1 MTVNLV
7 KLCVGITGVDE
18 LKRLQSMR
26 RDQYTKSGMAAV
38 NIHVTRNKPKRM
50 NEILDNG
57 SLYWVMRRQIRV
69 RQKIIRIDDLED
81 PEGKKRCGLVLD
93 QKLIRTELRNFR
105 PFQGWRYLEQ
115 SDVPP
120 DLTSTSSG
128 LGDMPPEMEEELR
141 SLGLL

>member
-1 MTVNLV
+1 VTVNLV

-18 LKRLQSMR
+18 LERLQSMR
-26 RDQYTKSGMAAV
+26 RDRYAKSGMAPV

-81 PEGKKRCGLVLD
+81 LEGKKRCGLVLD
-93 QKLIRTELRNFR
+93 KKLIRTELRNFR

-115 SDVPP
+115 SDAPP
-120 DLTSTSSG
+120 DLTFMSSG
-128 LGDMPPEMEEELR
+128 SGDMPPEMEEELR